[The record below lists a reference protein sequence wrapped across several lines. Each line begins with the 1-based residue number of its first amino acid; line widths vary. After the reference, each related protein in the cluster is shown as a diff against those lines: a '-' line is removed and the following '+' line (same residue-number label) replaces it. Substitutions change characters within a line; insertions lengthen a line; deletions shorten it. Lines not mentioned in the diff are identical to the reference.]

1 MERIST
7 ISDIRIKVKA
17 LRREGKTIGFVPTM
31 GYLHEGHLS
40 LVDEAKKYCDV
51 IIMSIFVNPTQFGPH
66 EDFDSYPRDIERD
79 EALAESRGTDII
91 FYPELKEMYP
101 SEILTWVNVEK
112 ITDVLCGAR
121 REGHFRGVT
130 TVVTKLFNIVKP
142 DVAVFGQKDAQ
153 QAAVISKMVEDLN
166 MDIKIKLA
174 PTVREADGLAM
185 SSRNVRLSREDRKNA
200 KVLSQSLFMIKE
212 GIAKGEELSGLL
224 KKAKNNILETDGAQL
239 DYLEARSYPNLKAI
253 NTCDGRCLVAI
264 AVVFGDVRL
273 IDNILIE
280 NVS

>member
-1 MERIST
+1 MERIAT
-7 ISDIRIKVKA
+7 IKDMRQCIQKLKRS
-17 LRREGKTIGFVPTM
+17 GKTIAFVPTM

-40 LVDEAKKYCDV
+40 LVDEAKKHCDV

-66 EDFDSYPRDIERD
+66 EDFDGYPRDIKRD
-79 EALAESRGTDII
+79 EALAENHGTDII
-91 FYPELKEMYP
+91 FYPDTKDMYP

-130 TVVTKLFNIVKP
+130 TVVTKLFNIIKP
-142 DVAVFGQKDAQ
+142 DIAVFGQKDAQ
-153 QAAVISKMVEDLN
+153 QAAIITKMVEDLN

-174 PTVREADGLAM
+174 PIMRETDGLAM
-185 SSRNVRLSREDRKNA
+185 SSRNVRLKSEDRKNA
-200 KVLSQSLFMIKE
+200 VILSKSLFDIQKALLQ
-212 GIAKGEELSGLL
+212 GDPLVELLD
-224 KKAKNNILETDGAQL
+224 KARENINMTPGAELE
-239 DYLEARSYPNLKAI
+239 YLEARSYPGLQIVDDYRK
-253 NTCDGRCLVAI
+253 GCLI
-264 AVVFGDVRL
+264 AVAVYFGEVRL